1 MAAVQTELRTRTL
14 AAAAVMVATAMT
26 EQAIVPTAA
35 VEETA
40 AAINRASAQQECHR
54 ALREAPNQSNEGYIM
69 MLAPTALRGAFA
81 VLAIAALAACGDGGT
96 QAPAGG
102 TTSEQISIDGSSTV
116 FPLAEAAAEGFTTS
130 QTAAAR
136 VTVGESGT
144 GGGFGKFCRGE
155 TQISNASRPISAEEM
170 AACASANIQYIEIPI
185 AFDGISVVVHPT
197 NPLTNITMA
206 ELRRAWEPAA
216 ERTITQWRQVNPR
229 GPATALQLF
238 GPGTASGTFDYFTEA
253 VNGDGGASRTDYTPS
268 EDDNVIVQGVSGN
281 PGAMGYFGYA
291 YYEANRERVKALSI
305 DGVAPSPETIASG
318 QYALSRP
325 MFIYV
330 NAEAL
335 RRPQVR
341 RFVDYFVQNVTTL
354 APRVGYVPLPAEAY
368 AAISERVANNQT
380 GTAFGGHNEV
390 GLHINELMARPLS
403 TEARATP

>member
-1 MAAVQTELRTRTL
+1 M
-14 AAAAVMVATAMT
+14 
-26 EQAIVPTAA
+26 I
-35 VEETA
+35 
-40 AAINRASAQQECHR
+40 
-54 ALREAPNQSNEGYIM
+54 
-69 MLAPTALRGAFA
+69 MLAPTARRGVVAA
-81 VLAIAALAACGDGGT
+81 LVLAALAACGEGGS
-96 QAPAGG
+96 QAPARG
-102 TTSEQISIDGSSTV
+102 TTSEQIAIDGSSTV
-116 FPLAEAAAEGFTTS
+116 FPLAEAAAEAFTNS

-170 AACASANIQYIEIPI
+170 STCASAGVQYIEIPI
-185 AFDGISVVVHPT
+185 AFDGISVVVHPS

-216 ERTITQWRQVNPR
+216 EGTVTQWRQVNPR

-281 PGAMGYFGYA
+281 SGAMGYFGYA
-291 YYEANRERVKALSI
+291 YYEQNQERVKALAI

-341 RFVDYFVQNVTTL
+341 RFVEYFVANVTTL
-354 APRVGYVPLPAEAY
+354 APAVGYVPLPADAY

-390 GLHINELMARPLS
+390 GLSVSELMDRPLS
-403 TEARATP
+403 SEARTTP

>member
-1 MAAVQTELRTRTL
+1 MIGQIQR
-14 AAAAVMVATAMT
+14 
-26 EQAIVPTAA
+26 
-35 VEETA
+35 
-40 AAINRASAQQECHR
+40 RA
-54 ALREAPNQSNEGYIM
+54 
-69 MLAPTALRGAFA
+69 
-81 VLAIAALAACGDGGT
+81 AIAAVAAMALVACGQGATT
-96 QAPAGG
+96 QSAGSSG
-102 TTSEQISIDGSSTV
+102 EQIAIDGSSTV
-116 FPLAEAAAEGFTTS
+116 FPLAEAAAEGFGAT
-130 QTAAAR
+130 QTGGAR

-170 AACASANIQYIEIPI
+170 AACASANIQYVEIPI
-185 AFDGISVVVHPT
+185 AFDGISVVVHPS

-206 ELRRAWEPAA
+206 ELKHAWEPAA
-216 ERTITQWRQVNPR
+216 ERTVTQWRQVNTR
-229 GPATALQLF
+229 GPNVALQLY

-268 EDDNVIVQGVSGN
+268 EDDNVIVQGVAGN

-291 YYEANRERVKALSI
+291 YYEANRERVKALSVN
-305 DGVAPSPETIASG
+305 GVAPSPETIASG
-318 QYALSRP
+318 QYPLSRP

-341 RFVDYFVQNVTTL
+341 RFVDYFVQNAATL

-368 AAISERVANNQT
+368 THYAERVANGQT

-390 GLHINELMARPLS
+390 GLSIADLIARPL
-403 TEARATP
+403 ATDAAPAQ